1 METQPNN
8 QNNPSNPAKPGWERE
23 IVEKLAFAAITEQ
36 RRTRRWGIF
45 FKLLLFAYLLA
56 VLGISLYPK
65 FSQELGV
72 GGKGHTAVID
82 LVGMIAEDQNAN
94 AESIIESLRKAVKDK
109 NTKGIILH
117 ANSPGGSPVQ
127 SAYVYDEIKKIKKE
141 HPALPIH
148 AVVSDICAS
157 GCYYIVSATDKIF
170 ASPASLIGSIGVI
183 MDSFG
188 FVETMKLLGVERRL
202 LTAGEHKALLDPFSP
217 NKPDERQYMQ
227 GLINQVHQQFISAVK
242 SGRGKRLKETPD
254 MFSGLVWTGEES
266 IKLGVVDAFGNQDSV
281 AKDIIGAET
290 LVDFTQQERLVDRIA
305 GKLGAAFG
313 LGLSQVAKSWSLR

>member
-1 METQPNN
+1 MENQSNN
-8 QNNPSNPAKPGWERE
+8 QTNSNKPGWERE

-45 FKLLLFAYLLA
+45 FKLLMFGYLLA
-56 VLGISLYPK
+56 ILGISMYPK
-65 FSQELGV
+65 FKQEIGV
-72 GGKGHTAVID
+72 GGKNHTAVID
-82 LVGMIAEDQNAN
+82 LVGMIAENQNAN
-94 AESIIESLRKAVKDK
+94 AESIIDSLRNAAKDK

-127 SAYVYDEIKKIKKE
+127 STYVYDEIKKIKKE
-141 HPALPIH
+141 HPDLPIH

-157 GCYYIVSATDKIF
+157 GCYYIVTAADKIF

-188 FVETMKLLGVERRL
+188 FVETMQKLGVERRL
-202 LTAGEHKALLDPFSP
+202 ITAGAHKALLDPFSP
-217 NKPDERQYMQ
+217 SKPEESQYMQ
-227 GLINQVHQQFISAVK
+227 NLINQVHQQFISAVK
-242 SGRGKRLKETPD
+242 SGRGARLKETPD

-266 IKLGVVDAFGNQDSV
+266 IKLGIIDAMGTQDYV
-281 AKDIIGAET
+281 AKEIIGAET

-305 GKLGAAFG
+305 GKLGASFSSG
-313 LGLSQVAKSWSLR
+313 IHNLVKEWSLH

>member
-1 METQPNN
+1 MEQSDN
-8 QNNPSNPAKPGWERE
+8 QTNSTKPGWERE

-36 RRTRRWGIF
+36 RRSRRWGIF
-45 FKLLLFAYLLA
+45 FKLLIFSYLLA
-56 VLGISLYPK
+56 IFGISMYPK
-65 FSQELGV
+65 FKQEMGV
-72 GGKGHTAVID
+72 GGKNHTAVID
-82 LVGMIAEDQNAN
+82 LVGMIAENQTAN
-94 AESIIESLRKAVKDK
+94 AESIIDSLRNAAKDK

-127 SAYVYDEIKKIKKE
+127 STYVYDEIRKIKKE
-141 HPALPIH
+141 HPDLPIH

-188 FVETMKLLGVERRL
+188 FVETMQKLGVERRL
-202 LTAGEHKALLDPFSP
+202 ITAGSHKALLDPFSP
-217 NKPDERQYMQ
+217 SKPEESQYMQ
-227 GLINQVHQQFISAVK
+227 NLINQVHQQFINAVK
-242 SGRGKRLKETPD
+242 SGRGIRLKETPD

-266 IKLGVVDAFGNQDSV
+266 IKLGIIDAMGTQDYV
-281 AKDIIGAET
+281 AKEIIGAET

-305 GKLGAAFG
+305 GKLGASFSSG
-313 LGLSQVAKSWSLR
+313 IHNLVKEWSLH